1 MPKREIDIQDVLRE
15 QFESGEAVLV
25 LQAEMPDAASCWRS
39 EQLLSYGAAFKVVPG
54 QQLRQLN

>member
-25 LQAEMPDAASCWRS
+25 LQAEMPDAALLLAIRTA
-39 EQLLSYGAAFKVVPG
+39 LSYGAAFKVVPG